1 MKSFFL
7 TTLILGVALCAVAR
21 PKSAPPVTSSKP
33 DGELV
38 YKTNCTR
45 CHNTPPSLSERQS
58 KAVAMHMRV
67 RANLLADQANAVLQY
82 LTESAKK

>member
-1 MKSFFL
+1 MKSLFL
-7 TTLILGVALCAVAR
+7 TTLVLAVSPFAVAA
-21 PKSAPPVTSSKP
+21 PKSAPLMPSSKI

-45 CHNTPPSLSERQS
+45 CHSTPPSLSERQS

-82 LTESAKK
+82 LAESAKK